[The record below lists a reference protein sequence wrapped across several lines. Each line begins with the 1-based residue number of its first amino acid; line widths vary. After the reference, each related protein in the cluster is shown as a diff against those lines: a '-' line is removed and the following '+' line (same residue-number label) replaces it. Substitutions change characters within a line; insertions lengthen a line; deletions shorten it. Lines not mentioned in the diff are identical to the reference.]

1 MLGRFEYESESI
13 KNFICSKP
21 DKTVG
26 SDVYIRLEVF
36 CMLIPDPAV
45 DSITSDYQVCIL
57 ELIQVLD
64 LMFEMKFDSQFQ
76 RPFLKQMQ

>member
-1 MLGRFEYESESI
+1 MLGWFENESESF
-13 KNFICSKP
+13 KDLICSQP

-26 SDVYIRLEVF
+26 SDVDIRLKVF

-57 ELIQVLD
+57 ELIQVMD
-64 LMFEMKFDSQFQ
+64 FIFEMKFDSQFK
-76 RPFLKQMQ
+76 RPFLKQM

>member
-1 MLGRFEYESESI
+1 MLGWFENESESF
-13 KNFICSKP
+13 KDLICSQP

-26 SDVYIRLEVF
+26 SDVDIRLEVF

-57 ELIQVLD
+57 ELIQVMD
-64 LMFEMKFDSQFQ
+64 FMFEMKFDSQFK

>member
-1 MLGRFEYESESI
+1 MLGWFEYESESF
-13 KNFICSKP
+13 KNLICSKP

-26 SDVYIRLEVF
+26 SDVDIRLEVF

-57 ELIQVLD
+57 ELIQVMD
-64 LMFEMKFDSQFQ
+64 FMFEMKFDSQFQ